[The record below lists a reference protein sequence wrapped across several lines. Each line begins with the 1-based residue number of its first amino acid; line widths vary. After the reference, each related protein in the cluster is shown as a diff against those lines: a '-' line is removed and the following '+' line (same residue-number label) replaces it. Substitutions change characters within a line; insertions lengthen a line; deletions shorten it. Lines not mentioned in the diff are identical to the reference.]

1 MTDRL
6 IYSESL
12 SSKRTGALFV
22 GLTIIFLL
30 LFVWRVSTR
39 GLDIL
44 AVVFIS
50 VCGLF
55 LFYTVN
61 YRVLVIHL
69 TSDSLKLTF
78 GIFKWLVPIDNIEN
92 CSLDEIP
99 ALMRYGGAGIHFMSI
114 RNRYRASFNFLE
126 YPRIVLGLKRKV
138 GSVQDVSFSTR
149 YPDLVLKHIRDAV
162 NVRKGIQDSGIVSS
176 NSTF

>member
-1 MTDRL
+1 
-6 IYSESL
+6 
-12 SSKRTGALFV
+12 V

-61 YRVLVIHL
+61 YRMLVIHL

-78 GIFKWLVPIDNIEN
+78 GSFKWLVPIDNIEN
-92 CSLDEIP
+92 CSLDEIS
-99 ALMRYGGAGIHFMSI
+99 ALMRYGGAGGMTTSKRGQEHHLSMSSKM
-114 RNRYRASFNFLE
+114 R
-126 YPRIVLGLKRKV
+126 
-138 GSVQDVSFSTR
+138 
-149 YPDLVLKHIRDAV
+149 
-162 NVRKGIQDSGIVSS
+162 
-176 NSTF
+176 

>member
-30 LFVWRVSTR
+30 LFVWRVSTH

-44 AVVFIS
+44 AVVLIS
-50 VCGLF
+50 ACGLF

-61 YRVLVIHL
+61 YRVLVIYI

-78 GIFKWLVPIDNIEN
+78 GIFKWLVPIENIEN
-92 CSLDEIP
+92 CRLDEIP
-99 ALMRYGGAGIHFMSI
+99 ALMRYGGV
-114 RNRYRASFNFLE
+114 RDSFHE
-126 YPRIVLGLKRKV
+126 YSKKIPRL
-138 GSVQDVSFSTR
+138 VQFPGVS
-149 YPDLVLKHIRDAV
+149 
-162 NVRKGIQDSGIVSS
+162 QDCA
-176 NSTF
+176 